1 MYDANP
7 ADARNKITPRFSL
20 RPNRLLGGPREMLSK
35 IPKSVGENERN
46 VSFGVG
52 SQLHAGAA
60 TGQTLT
66 IGVPRTMILRDLV
79 IDTGGVRGRISS
91 IKAEGEELHQ
101 GGKAPFSLWS
111 PVTTSRPEY
120 DLPVA
125 GGTTVVVTYDID
137 AAGTV
142 DVAFGID

>member
-7 ADARNKITPRFSL
+7 TDRKIAPRFSL

-35 IPKSVGENERN
+35 IPNNVGENERN

-52 SQLHAGAA
+52 SATHAASA

-66 IGVPRTMILRDLV
+66 IGVPRSMILRDLV
-79 IDTGGVRGRISS
+79 IDVGTVRGRISS

-101 GGKAPFSLWS
+101 GGKAPFSLWG
-111 PVTTSRPEY
+111 PTNTNRPKY
-120 DLPVA
+120 DLPVQ
-125 GGTTVVVTYDID
+125 GGTTVVITYDVD
-137 AAGTV
+137 AAATI